1 MRNESKISS
10 TSKKEKTFVVRGKD
24 IKSVKTSWGSL
35 QWLVSGLTG
44 SSFSMTFGRV
54 IIYPRKANPHHFHPN
69 CEEILYVISGE
80 IEHSLPEG
88 GVTRLVPGDCIVM
101 QKGMKHKARNV
112 GDDDAVVVVAF
123 NSAFRKTIGE

>member
-1 MRNESKISS
+1 MRNESKISV

-44 SSFSMTFGRV
+44 SSLSMTFGRV
-54 IIYPRKANPHHFHPN
+54 IIYPRSANPYHFHPN